1 MNKTY
6 IVLLF
11 LLALLPVTLAA
22 QSQWSLRTCIEYGL
36 KNNRSTAV
44 YANEKRIADAKAKE
58 ALAAYLPVVSVN
70 STLDNNLKVQQ
81 TVIPAGIFG
90 PNDLRVAFT
99 KKFNTNHVARL
110 DQVLFD
116 QSLLTGLKANK
127 YNLQQAALNER
138 GNTEEII
145 YNVSSAYANIFVYRE
160 QLSLYRINLKTYRA
174 QQEIIA
180 LQVKKGTVLQKNL
193 DKVTVDYN
201 NTISQLKV
209 SESNLAL
216 AENQLKYE
224 MGYPMEEALVI
235 DSISAAQEFTK
246 LPSMQETT
254 TFLANNRADYRLSEV
269 NVKLLELDQSR
280 IRVGAI
286 PKLTAY
292 AQYGAI
298 GFGDQVGPAFSSLSP
313 YSAVGFKINI
323 PIFDFFKRNA
333 QYNQA
338 KFKTLNALENL
349 RIDQNKYK
357 LTYQNA
363 RAKVLSEQNNMDN
376 NMRNISLAQS
386 VFDTT
391 NLQFSKGTT
400 DLTDWLNAQNSLKE
414 AQNNYLVSLYAF
426 FQARVEVEK
435 AAGTLITFYNSL
447 SNANEN

>member
-1 MNKTY
+1 MNKKY
-6 IVLLF
+6 MLL
-11 LLALLPVTLAA
+11 LLALLPMTLAA
-22 QSQWSLRTCIEYGL
+22 QSPWSLKTCIEYGL
-36 KNNRSTAV
+36 KNNRSNAV
-44 YANEKRIADAKAKE
+44 YANEKKIADARAKE

-116 QSLLTGLKANK
+116 QSLIIGLKANK
-127 YNLQQAALNER
+127 YSVQQAALNER
-138 GNTEEII
+138 GNREEII
-145 YNVSSAYANIFVYRE
+145 YNISSAYANIFVYRE
-160 QLSLYRINLKTYRA
+160 QLSLFQTNLQNYQA
-174 QQEIIA
+174 QQGIIA

-201 NTISQLKV
+201 NTISQLSV
-209 SESNLAL
+209 SRANLVL

-224 MGYPMEEALVI
+224 MGYPMEKTLLI
-235 DSISAAQEFTK
+235 DSVSAANVFNR
-246 LPSMQETT
+246 LPALMEENT
-254 TFLANNRADYRLSEV
+254 TFLACNRVDYRLAEV
-269 NVKLLELDQSR
+269 NAKLLEIDQAS
-280 IRVGAI
+280 VKGGAL

-313 YSAVGFKINI
+313 YSAIGLKLNI

-333 QYNQA
+333 QYSQA
-338 KFKTLNALENL
+338 KFKRLNALENL
-349 RIDQNKYK
+349 KIDQDRYA
-357 LTYQNA
+357 LAYQNA
-363 RAKVLSEQNNMDN
+363 RIKVLNEQNNLDN
-376 NMRNISLAQS
+376 NKRNILLAQS

-391 NLQFSKGTT
+391 NLQFGKGTT

-435 AAGTLITFYNSL
+435 AAGTLTTFYNSL
-447 SNANEN
+447 SSANEN